1 MKDELLVSIVAP
13 LDNDGQSLDAFVG
26 ELTGVLEKNYHE
38 YEILLVDDGSSD
50 DTPALAGQVLARY
63 AHVRFLRLSRHFG
76 EETAILAGL
85 ESIIG
90 DYVVVMQPRT
100 DPPALVP
107 ALVEKALSGYDIV
120 YGIRLGRDDQP
131 FWYRAAT
138 RLFYWYASRV
148 ASLNLPADTTQFRCL
163 SRPVVNALTKLR
175 TPDPYLRLLTWNL
188 GFKRIAFPYEIISG
202 KREAPRTF
210 GESVRL
216 AVAMITEN
224 SAHPL
229 RVMTWL
235 GLFASAMNVIYALYV
250 VLVYLFK
257 PHLAEG
263 WVTLSLQAALQF
275 FVISI
280 ILTVLS
286 EYVGRLFLRTL
297 PRAPYILEAERN
309 SSVVIPGTIR
319 NVVSESGNVMS
330 GVSDAPNGR

>member
-1 MKDELLVSIVAP
+1 MRDELLVSIVAP
-13 LDNDGQSLDAFVG
+13 LDNDGESIEPFVRELSLI
-26 ELTGVLEKNYHE
+26 LEKNYRQ

-50 DTPALAGQVLARY
+50 ETHSVVSSVLERH

-90 DYVVVMQPRT
+90 DYVIVMQPRS
-100 DPPALVP
+100 DPPSLVP
-107 ALVEKALSGYDIV
+107 ELVEQALTGYDIV
-120 YGIRLGRDDQP
+120 YGVRLGRQDQP
-131 FWYRAAT
+131 FWYRYFT
-138 RLFYWYASRV
+138 KLFYWYASRV

-188 GFKRIAFPYEIISG
+188 GFKRIPFPYELVAG
-202 KREAPRTF
+202 RREAPRSF
-210 GESVRL
+210 GESLRL

-235 GLFASAMNVIYALYV
+235 GLFASATNVIYALYV
-250 VLVYLFK
+250 VLVYLIK

-309 SSVVIPGTIR
+309 SSVLAPATVR
-319 NVVSESGNVMS
+319 NVVSDSASSMS
-330 GVSDAPNGR
+330 RVSETPNGL

>member
-1 MKDELLVSIVAP
+1 MKEELLVSIVVP
-13 LDNDGQSLDAFVG
+13 LENDAQSIGTFVG
-26 ELTGVLEKNYHE
+26 ELSAVLEKNYRE

-50 DTPALAGQVLARY
+50 ETPTIVSSVLERH

-107 ALVEKALSGYDIV
+107 ELVEKALSGFDIV
-120 YGIRLGRDDQP
+120 YGVRIGRHDQP
-131 FWYRAAT
+131 FWYRAFT
-138 RLFYWYASRV
+138 KLFYWYASRV

-188 GFKRIAFPYEIISG
+188 GFKRVAFPYELVAG
-202 KREAPRTF
+202 RREAPRSF
-210 GESVRL
+210 GESMRL

-235 GLFASAMNVIYALYV
+235 GLFASAMNVIYAVYV
-250 VLVYLFK
+250 VLVYLLK
-257 PHLAEG
+257 PHLAEV

-309 SSVVIPGTIR
+309 SSVVTTATVR
-319 NVVSESGNVMS
+319 NVVSESGSLMS
-330 GVSDAPNGR
+330 GVSEAPNGR